1 MFHHGATE
9 STALYFFIQPGDTI
23 LWLWERLPAAITKEA
38 LERLFFVAVSHPH
51 DRLLIS

>member
-38 LERLFFVAVSHPH
+38 LERLFSWLEATATT
-51 DRLLIS
+51 DC